1 MRSTNADCLG
11 CRLQHMA
18 RQCVVRFQR
27 IVSKGSPESLGTDF
41 GRGENSLD
49 KFTRWLALQK
59 GDQSRVE
66 KEGRRVSSRFRFCI
80 VQIAP
85 RNVERRATKSDLSA
99 RRFRER

>member
-1 MRSTNADCLG
+1 MGSANADSV
-11 CRLQHMA
+11 RRRFQHQA
-18 RQCVVRFQR
+18 SQCVIGCQHTLSECLSE
-27 IVSKGSPESLGTDF
+27 IVETHF
-41 GRGENSLD
+41 GGGENSLN

-85 RNVERRATKSDLSA
+85 WNVERRATKSNLSA
-99 RRFRER
+99 RR